1 MRNSTF
7 AGLAVALL
15 AAGFVLPQLVQ
26 NPYVFFASY
35 VILQYVA
42 IATAWNIL
50 GGYAG
55 YINFGAAGFF
65 GAGAYAAA
73 FLFRGYE
80 APIAVQVL
88 AAIGVGACLGAAM
101 GYLTLRIQGVYFAIA
116 SIALVV
122 VLQTLVDAIPG
133 LGGARG
139 LSILSP
145 PPPAWFKGQVQL
157 AFCVILVIAVASV
170 VVARWIERSWVGRGF
185 RALRASEAAA
195 ESVGVPTLRLK
206 VLACAL
212 SGGLI
217 AAAGAPYPLYA
228 SYVEPLSTFSLA
240 ISVNALA
247 MPLIGGTRSWPGPV
261 IGAILLAS
269 IQQLATVTISSELNI
284 LVVGVLLIL
293 FVAIAPQG
301 LIGLYHSRGNPA
313 GSRA

>member
-1 MRNSTF
+1 MRSSTF
-7 AGLAVALL
+7 TGLALALL
-15 AAGFVLPQLVQ
+15 GAGFALPQIVP

-55 YINFGAAGFF
+55 YINFGASGFF
-65 GAGAYAAA
+65 GAGAYTAA
-73 FLFRGYE
+73 FLFRAYD
-80 APIAVQVL
+80 APLAVQVP
-88 AAIGVGACLGAAM
+88 AALGVGACLGVAM

-116 SIALVV
+116 TIALVV
-122 VLQTLVDAIPG
+122 VLETLVDNIPG

-157 AFCVILVIAVASV
+157 AFCVMWTIAIASV
-170 VVARWIERSWVGRGF
+170 MVARWVERSFVGRGF

-206 VLACAL
+206 LLACAL

-217 AAAGAPYPLYA
+217 AAAAAPYPLYA
-228 SYVEPLSTFSLA
+228 SYVEPLSVFNLA

-247 MPLIGGTRSWPGPV
+247 MPLIGGTRSWLGPV
-261 IGAILLAS
+261 IGASLLAS

-284 LVVGVLLIL
+284 LVVGLLLIL
-293 FVAIAPQG
+293 FVAIAPRG
-301 LIGLYHSRGNPA
+301 LLGLLHSFGKPPGRPA
-313 GSRA
+313 